1 MHKTRFRIS
10 KLDCSSEEQLIRLK
24 LQNNSHVESLAFDIS
39 NRLLI
44 VYHNG
49 GLEIISSELESLNL
63 GCVLLSTENSDTSFE
78 LDTVRSQR
86 NILWIVL
93 LINFLF
99 FVIEIVAGIVSESMG
114 LIADSLDMLADSIV
128 YGLAL
133 YAVGGLLIRKK
144 KVAKTAGYFQIL
156 LAVTGFS
163 EIIRRYLGVEEVPEY
178 KVMIVISVIALA
190 ANVLCLY
197 LMLRNRSKEVHMQ
210 ASVIFTSN
218 DVVVNSGV
226 ILAGFL
232 VHWFDSNLPD
242 LIIGAVIFVIVA
254 RGAYRILRL
263 G

>member
-1 MHKTRFRIS
+1 MT
-10 KLDCSSEEQLIRLK
+10 C
-24 LQNNSHVESLAFDIS
+24 
-39 NRLLI
+39 
-44 VYHNG
+44 
-49 GLEIISSELESLNL
+49 
-63 GCVLLSTENSDTSFE
+63 
-78 LDTVRSQR
+78 
-86 NILWIVL
+86 
-93 LINFLF
+93 
-99 FVIEIVAGIVSESMG
+99 
-114 LIADSLDMLADSIV
+114 
-128 YGLAL
+128 
-133 YAVGGLLIRKK
+133 
-144 KVAKTAGYFQIL
+144 
-156 LAVTGFS
+156 FS